1 MTEMTLEDAKLT
13 LCANV
18 MVACERAGFAIPTC
32 KMVEDALD
40 VVCRHTDE
48 TKLLTL
54 KEVVNLKYPED
65 VYCEIK
71 GEDRIFAVTAPIPA
85 RWIGQPDIRYWTE
98 RPTEVV
104 RKAVPWQER

>member
-1 MTEMTLEDAKLT
+1 MTEMTLEDAKRT

-32 KMVEDALD
+32 AMMKDALD
-40 VVCRHTDE
+40 VVCGHTE
-48 TKLLTL
+48 EPRLLTL
-54 KEVVNLKYPED
+54 KEVVNLEYPED

-71 GEDRIFAVTAPIPA
+71 GENRIFAVTAPILE
-85 RWIGQPDIRYWTE
+85 RWIGQQDIRYWTA
-98 RPTEVV
+98 RPTEEQ